1 MTFPVGLK
9 EAVNYSPS
17 LPVCA
22 LLTNALGKCDFLFNL
37 FQVKGKNKGIKYP
50 GFSEPVRKARAG
62 DSDCEELCKDCL
74 CIYCSFYFC
83 FLEIFLHKRVN
94 FKHKRYQLYRM
105 KTQAELNKYYSIN
118 LELQIKFKSLGH
130 RKGEKKYF

>member
-1 MTFPVGLK
+1 MKSCVK
-9 EAVNYSPS
+9 I
-17 LPVCA
+17 VCA
-22 LLTNALGKCDFLFNL
+22 FIVL
-37 FQVKGKNKGIKYP
+37 
-50 GFSEPVRKARAG
+50 
-62 DSDCEELCKDCL
+62 
-74 CIYCSFYFC
+74 FYFC

-105 KTQAELNKYYSIN
+105 KTQAELNKYYSVN